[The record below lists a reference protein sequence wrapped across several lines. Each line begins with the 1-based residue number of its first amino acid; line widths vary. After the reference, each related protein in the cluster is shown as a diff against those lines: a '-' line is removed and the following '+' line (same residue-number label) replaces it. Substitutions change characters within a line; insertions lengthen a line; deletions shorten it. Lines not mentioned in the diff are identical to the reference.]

1 MDEQFNPITTQEQLD
16 AIIRDRVKR
25 AKESVKKDF
34 EGWISPEEAKKAT
47 EELEKSV
54 KKLTEEAE
62 TARTTIA
69 GHEASIKRYQAAEL
83 RSKIADEVGL
93 DRRLVSRLS
102 GDTEEALRKD
112 AESLRELFGASGG
125 AAAGNGASGGGMA
138 STEQQG
144 SGSGWAAVAAQ
155 LNE

>member
-1 MDEQFNPITTQEQLD
+1 MEEQFTPITTQEQLD

-25 AKESVKKDF
+25 AQESARKGY
-34 EGWISPEEAKKAT
+34 EGWVSPEEAKKAT
-47 EELEKSV
+47 EELEKRV

-69 GHEASIKRYQAAEL
+69 GHESTIKRYQAAEL

-112 AESLRELFGASGG
+112 AESLKTLFGG
-125 AAAGNGASGGGMA
+125 AGNGATGGGMA
-138 STEQQG
+138 STEPQG
-144 SGSGWAAVAAQ
+144 AGSGWATVAAQ
-155 LNE
+155 LND

>member
-1 MDEQFNPITTQEQLD
+1 MEEQFTPITTQEQLD
-16 AIIRDRVKR
+16 TIIRDRVKR

-69 GHEASIKRYQAAEL
+69 GHESTIKRYQAAEL

-112 AESLRELFGASGG
+112 AESLKGLFGST
-125 AAAGNGASGGGMA
+125 GNGATGGGMA
-138 STEQQG
+138 STEPQG
-144 SGSGWAAVAAQ
+144 KGSGWAAVAAQ
-155 LNE
+155 INE